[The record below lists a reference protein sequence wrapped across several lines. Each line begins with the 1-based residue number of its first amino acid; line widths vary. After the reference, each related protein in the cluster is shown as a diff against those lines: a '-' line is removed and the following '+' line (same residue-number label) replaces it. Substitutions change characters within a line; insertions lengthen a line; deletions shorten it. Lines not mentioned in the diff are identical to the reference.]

1 MDEVIVA
8 QLICLIVQS
17 ERVYEGK
24 INKTSFL
31 TQCLASLRYS
41 LPRETTGAGSDRDVF
56 NEKPSQEERLAAVTD
71 ADAAANA
78 APKLYEAATIHTSM
92 GDIFVKLF
100 PRECPKTVENFC
112 ALARSQYFNGCIFHR
127 VIKQFM
133 LQTG

>member
-1 MDEVIVA
+1 M
-8 QLICLIVQS
+8 
-17 ERVYEGK
+17 
-24 INKTSFL
+24 
-31 TQCLASLRYS
+31 RYS

-133 LQTG
+133 LQTGELHFVGHTFFVQNVNVRLFSDSIPCFA